1 MALVELENVTKR
13 FGPDRSPA
21 TDGLSFTVES
31 GRILALLGPS
41 GCGKTT
47 TLRLIAGF
55 ETPDQGRIAI
65 AGRTVADAERGI
77 HVEPEARGVGV
88 VFQDYALF
96 PHLTTAQNVGFG
108 LERTGREE
116 RRARVARVLDLVGLT
131 DFADRYPH
139 ELSGGQ
145 QQRVAVARALAPA
158 LSLILLDEPFSN
170 LDADLRAQMRDEVEK
185 ILRATGTTAILVTHD
200 QDEAFVFADQV
211 GVLHGGR
218 LAQIGAPEVIYLNPA
233 TPFVAE
239 FVGAADFLPG
249 LVTAEGVMTEIGV
262 FANPNGRAAGARVS
276 VMIRPDDVTFV
287 PRPGRR
293 CRDRPPLLPRL
304 GESLLSRPTLG
315 PPRPLLA
322 ALVRGL
328 PERSPG
334 AAPGAG
340 AARRHV
346 SRVTGWRIQTFGSTS
361 RPRLR
366 RRSIV
371 TGVSAPGTMY
381 RPLSG
386 NVIVVHSSHS
396 ATVPVTAIERG
407 ATRRRFAPR
416 RQWTRSHGS
425 KGTPSSRLQR
435 R

>member
-145 QQRVAVARALAPA
+145 QQRVAVARALA
-158 LSLILLDEPFSN
+158 LILLDEPFSN

-200 QDEAFVFADQV
+200 QEEAFVFADQV

-218 LAQIGAPEVIYLNPA
+218 LAQIGAPEVIHHNPA
-233 TPFVAE
+233 TPSSPSSSA
-239 FVGAADFLPG
+239 
-249 LVTAEGVMTEIGV
+249 
-262 FANPNGRAAGARVS
+262 
-276 VMIRPDDVTFV
+276 
-287 PRPGRR
+287 
-293 CRDRPPLLPRL
+293 
-304 GESLLSRPTLG
+304 RPT
-315 PPRPLLA
+315 
-322 ALVRGL
+322 
-328 PERSPG
+328 SC
-334 AAPGAG
+334 
-340 AARRHV
+340 
-346 SRVTGWRIQTFGSTS
+346 RVW
-361 RPRLR
+361 
-366 RRSIV
+366 
-371 TGVSAPGTMY
+371 
-381 RPLSG
+381 
-386 NVIVVHSSHS
+386 
-396 ATVPVTAIERG
+396 
-407 ATRRRFAPR
+407 
-416 RQWTRSHGS
+416 
-425 KGTPSSRLQR
+425 
-435 R
+435 